1 MDNPKSLF
9 NNNTKVC
16 ENCKR
21 PLPYDYKENL
31 CPRCLDMALFREVK
45 EFIRTHDVNEYE
57 VAEHFKIPLRQVK
70 RWIKDGRIEYK
81 QSESASTIAGLH
93 CQRCGAPVTFGTLCP
108 KCLRLLNGSKD
119 TQPDT
124 IPAKQNPKCTIWK
137 ERSNYSS
144 LLLTFD
150 LYFFSTSVRNLSS
163 SSAFIS
169 TFSSGDLMTIS

>member
-21 PLPYDYKENL
+21 PLPHDYKENL
-31 CPRCLDMALFREVK
+31 CPRCLDLALFREVK

-70 RWIKDGRIEYK
+70 SWIKDGRIEYK

-93 CQRCGAPVTFGTLCP
+93 CQRCTCYLRHSLSQMSETVKRQQRILNRIRCRQNKIQNVPFGRRGVITPL
-108 KCLRLLNGSKD
+108 
-119 TQPDT
+119 
-124 IPAKQNPKCTIWK
+124 
-137 ERSNYSS
+137 
-144 LLLTFD
+144 
-150 LYFFSTSVRNLSS
+150 FF
-163 SSAFIS
+163 
-169 TFSSGDLMTIS
+169 

>member
-21 PLPYDYKENL
+21 SLPHDYKENL
-31 CPRCLDMALFREVK
+31 CPRCLDLALFHEVK

-70 RWIKDGRIEYK
+70 SWIKDGRIEYK

-93 CQRCGAPVTFGTLCP
+93 CQRCGAPGIAPPTT
-108 KCLRLLNGSKD
+108 
-119 TQPDT
+119 
-124 IPAKQNPKCTIWK
+124 
-137 ERSNYSS
+137 
-144 LLLTFD
+144 
-150 LYFFSTSVRNLSS
+150 SS
-163 SSAFIS
+163 SS
-169 TFSSGDLMTIS
+169 FSSNADKSVAALLESESSGYFRIFVAPLV

>member
-31 CPRCLDMALFREVK
+31 CPRCLDLALFREVK

-70 RWIKDGRIEYK
+70 SWIKDGRIEYK
-81 QSESASTIAGLH
+81 L
-93 CQRCGAPVTFGTLCP
+93 
-108 KCLRLLNGSKD
+108 
-119 TQPDT
+119 
-124 IPAKQNPKCTIWK
+124 
-137 ERSNYSS
+137 S
-144 LLLTFD
+144 L
-150 LYFFSTSVRNLSS
+150 
-163 SSAFIS
+163 IH
-169 TFSSGDLMTIS
+169 I

>member
-9 NNNTKVC
+9 NNNTRVC

-21 PLPYDYKENL
+21 PLPHDYKENL
-31 CPRCLDMALFREVK
+31 CPRCLDLALFHEVK

-70 RWIKDGRIEYK
+70 SWIKDGRIEYK

-108 KCLRLLNGSKD
+108 KCLRLLNGSKGFFNFFYRKTMRD
-119 TQPDT
+119 KVGRRKF
-124 IPAKQNPKCTIWK
+124 AFFNPLRQGVHRRFFFRTGRPLMHVQVEVI
-137 ERSNYSS
+137 RS
-144 LLLTFD
+144 F
-150 LYFFSTSVRNLSS
+150 
-163 SSAFIS
+163 
-169 TFSSGDLMTIS
+169 

>member
-9 NNNTKVC
+9 NNNTRVC

-31 CPRCLDMALFREVK
+31 CPRCLDLALFREVK

-70 RWIKDGRIEYK
+70 SWIKDGRIEYK
-81 QSESASTIAGLH
+81 QSESASTIACLH

-108 KCLRLLNGSKD
+108 KCLRLLNGNKGYSTGYDAGKTKSKMYHL
-119 TQPDT
+119 
-124 IPAKQNPKCTIWK
+124 
-137 ERSNYSS
+137 E
-144 LLLTFD
+144 
-150 LYFFSTSVRNLSS
+150 
-163 SSAFIS
+163 
-169 TFSSGDLMTIS
+169 GEE

>member
-21 PLPYDYKENL
+21 PLPHDYKENL
-31 CPRCLDMALFREVK
+31 CPRCLDLALFREVK

-70 RWIKDGRIEYK
+70 SWIKDGRIEYK

-93 CQRCGAPVTFGTLCP
+93 CQRCGAPVTLSQMSETVKRQQRILNRIRCRQNKIQNVPFGRRGVITPL
-108 KCLRLLNGSKD
+108 
-119 TQPDT
+119 
-124 IPAKQNPKCTIWK
+124 
-137 ERSNYSS
+137 
-144 LLLTFD
+144 
-150 LYFFSTSVRNLSS
+150 FF
-163 SSAFIS
+163 
-169 TFSSGDLMTIS
+169 

>member
-9 NNNTKVC
+9 NTNTKVC
-16 ENCKR
+16 ENCKS

-31 CPRCLDMALFREVK
+31 CPRCLDLALFREVK
-45 EFIRTHDVNEYE
+45 EFI
-57 VAEHFKIPLRQVK
+57 
-70 RWIKDGRIEYK
+70 
-81 QSESASTIAGLH
+81 
-93 CQRCGAPVTFGTLCP
+93 
-108 KCLRLLNGSKD
+108 
-119 TQPDT
+119 
-124 IPAKQNPKCTIWK
+124 IWK